1 MKLALA
7 QPADKHIVRVVL
19 LLAAVGLVAVY
30 SAVAYWAQVKLG
42 GDTEG
47 FLVRHAAR
55 VALALGAMYAV
66 SLVDYHALARHS
78 RALLLVGVGLMI
90 VVQVAGVTYGGATRW
105 LDLGPLS
112 FQPSDFVKVALM
124 LYVAVLLAKKQ
135 AYVKSF
141 TRAFMPVMLWTI
153 AGVGLIG
160 MEDLSTA
167 ALVFLAV
174 MTMAFVARVSVL
186 HIGALGTLCLAAAFA
201 LLMASPH
208 RAARVEAFLGVK
220 IFPNTTAEEVF
231 DAQHEGYQAQ
241 QARIAIALGG
251 FRGQGPGKS
260 TQRDFL
266 PAPYNDFIFA
276 IIAEEAGLGGVA
288 LVLTLLTVLLFRG
301 FLRIARHAPDPLGLF
316 LGVGLTTMVVLYG
329 FVHAAVSVGL
339 MPVTGLPL
347 PFVSYGG
354 TSMLFTG
361 AMVGVLLN
369 ISRQCEG

>member
-1 MKLALA
+1 
-7 QPADKHIVRVVL
+7 
-19 LLAAVGLVAVY
+19 
-30 SAVAYWAQVKLG
+30 
-42 GDTEG
+42 
-47 FLVRHAAR
+47 
-55 VALALGAMYAV
+55 
-66 SLVDYHALARHS
+66 VDYHALAKHS
-78 RALLLVGVGLMI
+78 RLLLIGALGLM
-90 VVQVAGVTYGGATRW
+90 VAVQVVGVTYGGAQRW

-112 FQPSDFVKVALM
+112 FQPSDFLKVALV

-141 TRAFMPVMLWTI
+141 TRAFLPVMLWTG

-160 MEDLSTA
+160 LEDLSTA
-167 ALVFLAV
+167 ALVFMAV

-186 HIGALGTLCLAAAFA
+186 HIGALGAICLAAAFA
-201 LLMASPH
+201 LLMTSPH
-208 RAARVEAFLGVK
+208 RAARVEAFTGVK

-231 DAQHEGYQAQ
+231 DAQNEGYQAQ
-241 QARIAIALGG
+241 QARIAVALGG

-276 IIAEEAGLGGVA
+276 IIAEEYGLWGVTI
-288 LVLTLLTVLLFRG
+288 VLGLLSWLLFRG

-329 FVHAAVSVGL
+329 FVHAGVSVGL
-339 MPVTGLPL
+339 LPVTGLPL

-361 AMVGVLLN
+361 AMIGLLLN
-369 ISRQCEG
+369 ISRQCE